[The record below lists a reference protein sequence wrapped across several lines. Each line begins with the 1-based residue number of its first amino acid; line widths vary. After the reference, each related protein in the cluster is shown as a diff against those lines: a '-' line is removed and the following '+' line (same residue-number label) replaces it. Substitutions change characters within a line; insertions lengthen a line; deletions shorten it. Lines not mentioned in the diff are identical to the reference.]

1 MRRYPRAHTMVRD
14 TYTRLHQ
21 LARTTRKALPK
32 EVVQVRDTY
41 AQRPAGADLGP
52 SISYTPLADRG
63 GETQASLRMVR
74 FSRASAHHLWW
85 VCTSARGRMHLRGIA
100 WTRSAEREI

>member
-1 MRRYPRAHTMVRD
+1 MVRD

-41 AQRPAGADLGP
+41 AQGPAGADLGQ
-52 SISYTPLADRG
+52 SIPQTPLPDRG
-63 GETQASLRMVR
+63 GETLASR
-74 FSRASAHHLWW
+74 
-85 VCTSARGRMHLRGIA
+85 
-100 WTRSAEREI
+100 